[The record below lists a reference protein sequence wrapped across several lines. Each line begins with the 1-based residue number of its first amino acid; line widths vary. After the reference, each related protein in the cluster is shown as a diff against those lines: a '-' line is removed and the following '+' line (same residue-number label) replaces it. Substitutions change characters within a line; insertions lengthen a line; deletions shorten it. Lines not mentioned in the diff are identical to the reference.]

1 MEDLKAT
8 AEKPSKPTYTCDI
21 GRYAVAKKEDKK
33 ENLSPTIEN
42 RQARFKF
49 QVFETFEA
57 GMVLKGTEV
66 KSIRDSAISIQ
77 EGYVH
82 VFKGEL
88 LLEGVHITA
97 YNHHSTH
104 TQAESVRSIH
114 LLMHKH
120 EIDKLAMEMKL
131 KKLTVVPLKIYFNKG
146 RAKVL
151 IGLARGKSSVDKR
164 QDIKKRD
171 IEKNLR
177 KHNR

>member
-1 MEDLKAT
+1 M
-8 AEKPSKPTYTCDI
+8 
-21 GRYAVAKKEDKK
+21 AKEKK
-33 ENLSPTIEN
+33 ENHAPTIEN

-57 GMVLKGTEV
+57 GMVLKGSEV
-66 KSIRDSAISIQ
+66 KSIRDSLISLQ

-88 LLEGVHITA
+88 LLEGVHITP

-104 TQAESVRSIH
+104 TEAVPLRSIR

-120 EIDKLAMEMKL
+120 EIDKLAMEIKL
-131 KKLTVVPLKIYFNKG
+131 KKLTIVPLKIYFKKSF
-146 RAKVL
+146 AKIL
-151 IGLARGKSSVDKR
+151 IGLARGKNVVDKR

-171 IEKNLR
+171 VDRKLR
-177 KHNR
+177 QHNR